1 MEHWGFKMATN
12 YIYKYVR
19 NNEIIYIGKTKN
31 LQQRHKQHLQE
42 VDKFLKTD
50 ELYYFLCPTSNIM
63 DVYETALINKYHP
76 ILNKADNIST
86 IDIVVKE
93 PDWYLYKE
101 TKKIEKQSKDFTTIQ
116 LNTSFQPKHYTNPFD
131 IPNYDSIKFPLM
143 SVREW
148 KLLLALKLKLAP
160 LTTGEYVRL
169 FLKGKGGS
177 EYEYIRNTAKE
188 LSQKKLCHLIDEN
201 TFIITQAGVDFV
213 PYTDEEIL
221 LMMSFTSKYNFA
233 LYPLIKEHKTILV
246 ENLKQ
251 GYKDFRDIRRNILE
265 PTLFNINNIFNKK
278 YSYTAIKQ
286 GRSIAFITFTEN

>member
-1 MEHWGFKMATN
+1 MELWGFKMTIN

-19 NNEIIYIGKTKN
+19 NDEIIYIGKTKN

-42 VDKFLKTD
+42 AGKFLETD

-93 PDWYLYKE
+93 PDWYLYK
-101 TKKIEKQSKDFTTIQ
+101 TTNKIKKQPKDFTTIQ
-116 LNTSFQPKHYTNPFD
+116 LDTSFQPKHHTNPFN
-131 IPNYDSIKFPLM
+131 IPNYDSIEFPLM

-160 LTTGEYVRL
+160 LTTGEYIRL
-169 FLKGKGGS
+169 FLDHSGGS
-177 EYEYIRNTAKE
+177 EYEHIRKTAKE

-201 TFIITQAGVDFV
+201 TFIITQTGADFI

-251 GYKDFRDIRRNILE
+251 GYKDFRNIRRNILE
-265 PTLFNINNIFNKK
+265 PTLNRINTIFNKK
-278 YSYTAIKQ
+278 YSYTTIKQ
-286 GRSIAFITFTEN
+286 GRSIAFITFTEE